1 MKAEILISPM
11 STTLLTESIPFEEH
25 PLYEAIISDLLKQ
38 SFAICDSFFE
48 DEVVQHLRAN
58 LQTLYEA
65 DNLKKAAIGNRVNES
80 IQKNIRGD
88 YIRWIDEQHSSP
100 AEILFFEKIL
110 DFKSYLNTT
119 CFMGLLHQEFH
130 YAVYPK
136 GTFYKKH
143 IDTFQNDDRRKL
155 SMVCYL
161 NDSSWQVSNGGELV
175 LYPEH
180 QPEVIIHPF
189 PGRVVVFE
197 SQYLAHEVKE
207 VKNDKRLSITGW
219 LKTS

>member
-38 SFAICDSFFE
+38 GFAICDSFFE

-88 YIRWIDEQHSSP
+88 YIRV
-100 AEILFFEKIL
+100 
-110 DFKSYLNTT
+110 T
-119 CFMGLLHQEFH
+119 
-130 YAVYPK
+130 
-136 GTFYKKH
+136 
-143 IDTFQNDDRRKL
+143 
-155 SMVCYL
+155 
-161 NDSSWQVSNGGELV
+161 
-175 LYPEH
+175 
-180 QPEVIIHPF
+180 
-189 PGRVVVFE
+189 
-197 SQYLAHEVKE
+197 
-207 VKNDKRLSITGW
+207 
-219 LKTS
+219 